1 MKVRYFN
8 RTDQVPHIRSEL
20 VPNMH
25 RVGKRFA
32 FRANDYYLD
41 LINWEDPDDP
51 IRRIIMPD
59 DAELDNWGQL
69 DASNE
74 AVYTVAPGLEHKYPD
89 TAIFLL
95 NNVCGGYCRFCFRK
109 RLFMEENEERMVK
122 IEPGLAY
129 LRKHPEITNLLITG
143 GDPLILS
150 TPKLSRVIS
159 AARMIQHISIIR
171 IGTKMPAF
179 NPYRILDDASLP
191 ELIARYSMPSRRIY
205 FMVHFNHPNE
215 LTEPAVRAL
224 KVLMAAGA
232 IVANQTPLLRG
243 VNDDPDTLAELF
255 RKLSFIGVPPYY
267 IFICRPTLG
276 NKDFAIPLVQA
287 YKIVERAKMR
297 VSGLARR
304 ARLVMSH
311 ATGKIEIV
319 GLTQTQIF
327 LRYHRAANPEDE
339 SRFMVFRNNPFAYW
353 LDDLKMAVAQYA
365 VGRHHSVAHKADLVF
380 AR

>member
-8 RTDQVPHIRSEL
+8 RIDLVPHIRSEL
-20 VPNMH
+20 VPIMK
-25 RVGKRFA
+25 RVEKRFA
-32 FRANDYYLD
+32 FRANDYYLN
-41 LINWEDPDDP
+41 LINWEDQNDP

-59 DAELDNWGQL
+59 GAELDDWGQL

-74 AVYTVAPGLEHKYPD
+74 AAYTVAPGLEHKYPD

-95 NNVCGGYCRFCFRK
+95 NSICGGYCRFCFRK
-109 RLFMEENEERMVK
+109 RLFMDENEELMVDV
-122 IEPGLAY
+122 EPGLQY
-129 LRKHPEITNLLITG
+129 LRKHREITNLLITG

-150 TPKLSRVIS
+150 TAKLAKVIS
-159 AARMIQHISIIR
+159 AARRIPHIGIIR

-191 ELIARYSMPSRRIY
+191 QVISRYSMPNRRIY
-205 FMVHFNHPNE
+205 FMVHFNHPSE
-215 LTEPAVRAL
+215 LTEVAIRAL
-224 KVLMAAGA
+224 KTLMAAGA

-243 VNDDPDTLAELF
+243 VNDDPDTLSELF

-276 NKDFAIPLVQA
+276 NRIFAIPLVQA

-319 GLTQTQIF
+319 GLTQSKIF

-339 SRFMVFRNNPFAYW
+339 SRFLVFRANPLAYW
-353 LDDLKMAVAQYA
+353 LDDLKMAVDQYV
-365 VGRHHSVAHKADLVF
+365 VGRHHAVSATAACVF
-380 AR
+380 AS